1 MEVNVKWW
9 DKIIR
14 QFLKRKWKIPR
25 FTTTTVVLFVMQ
37 VKIKIIDKLV
47 ISQIQRIKRLK
58 YKRLVKYIMLKKM
71 QTFKNFTRNNNKIKV

>member
-25 FTTTTVVLFVMQ
+25 FITTTVVLFVMQ
-37 VKIKIIDKLV
+37 AKIKIIDKAVKSL
-47 ISQIQRIKRLK
+47 IQRIKRLK
-58 YKRLVKYIMLKKM
+58 YKRLVK
-71 QTFKNFTRNNNKIKV
+71 